1 MQEKKNKNLLTE
13 NSKSNELIYN
23 KTSRVLNKLFNKKSL
38 KKILFVLPPDFDE
51 EFFSYDV
58 GKRGRYTNFPPYG
71 LGLLSSHL
79 LKNGYEVNILNF
91 LEKASKK
98 NFKIVLPVI
107 KSSNIMNFKSWIF
120 KEPLYVNKFGMLE
133 PKNSNKNTIPDLI
146 MVPLV
151 AFDNHL
157 NRIGYGKGYYD
168 RSLRKINKIKK
179 NAISLG
185 IAYSF
190 QKCQKIPTN
199 KQDFKL
205 DYVFTEKGIINSK

>member
-1 MQEKKNKNLLTE
+1 MKYD
-13 NSKSNELIYN
+13 KSYLR
-23 KTSRVLNKLFNKKSL
+23 KTSLIQRKKKYLNTNKFNFNIIFKLIRKHFSK
-38 KKILFVLPPDFDE
+38 KKIIIAGYYP
-51 EFFSYDV
+51 SY
-58 GKRGRYTNFPPYG
+58 
-71 LGLLSSHL
+71 
-79 LKNGYEVNILNF
+79 YEVDILNF

-98 NFKIVLPVI
+98 KFRIVLPVI
-107 KSSNIMNFKSWIF
+107 KSSNAMSFKSWIF

-133 PKNSNKNTIPDLI
+133 PKNSGKDIIPDLI

-151 AFDNHL
+151 AFDNRL

-168 RSLRKINKIKK
+168 RSLKKISKIKR

-185 IAYSF
+185 IAFSF

-205 DYVFTEKGIINSK
+205 DYVLTEKGIINSN

>member
-1 MQEKKNKNLLTE
+1 M
-13 NSKSNELIYN
+13 
-23 KTSRVLNKLFNKKSL
+23 RHDKLYLRKKSL
-38 KKILFVLPPDFDE
+38 IQRKKKHFESKKFNFDIIFKLIRKHFLKKKIIIAGYYP
-51 EFFSYDV
+51 SY
-58 GKRGRYTNFPPYG
+58 
-71 LGLLSSHL
+71 
-79 LKNGYEVNILNF
+79 YEVNILNF

-107 KSSNIMNFKSWIF
+107 KSSNIMHFKSWIF

-133 PKNSNKNTIPDLI
+133 PKNSNRNTIPDLI

-168 RSLRKINKIKK
+168 RSLRKISKIKK

-205 DYVFTEKGIINSK
+205 DYVFTEKGIINSN